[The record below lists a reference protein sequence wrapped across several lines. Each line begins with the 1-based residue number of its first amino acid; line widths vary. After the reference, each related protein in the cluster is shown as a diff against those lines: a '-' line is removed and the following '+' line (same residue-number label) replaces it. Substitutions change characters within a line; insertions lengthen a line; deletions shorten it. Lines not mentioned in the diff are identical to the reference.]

1 MLDIWPEF
9 FGSLSVSR
17 RKMGGVKIKTTEK
30 LRFLPKMTKI
40 RIQKKKMR
48 NDRIVHLTSLI

>member
-1 MLDIWPEF
+1 MLGTWPEF
-9 FGSLSVSR
+9 FGSLFVFR

-40 RIQKKKMR
+40 RIQKKK
-48 NDRIVHLTSLI
+48 NEE